1 MKKKHCYAILCIIW
15 MLVIFWFSAQVADDS
30 QEMSDFFV
38 HLLDAVFSLDIMR
51 NEIIRDMT
59 SFLVRKAAHM
69 SEYAVLAILFGLT
82 IREYKKEPWLLLALA
97 ATADGIAGL
106 FLARAATAA
115 YAATDEFHQL
125 FVPGRSGQ
133 LKDVLID
140 TAGGALGLVL
150 LALILYLKRRRKM
163 KETEKL
169 S

>member
-1 MKKKHCYAILCIIW
+1 MKKKHCYAILCIFW

-38 HLLDAVFSLDIMR
+38 RLLDALFSLDIMK
-51 NEIIRDMT
+51 NEIIQDMT

-69 SEYAVLAILFGLT
+69 SEYAVLAILLGLT
-82 IREYKKEPWLLLALA
+82 IREYKKEPWLLLAL
-97 ATADGIAGL
+97 T
-106 FLARAATAA
+106 ATAA

-140 TAGGALGLVL
+140 TAGGALGLGL
-150 LALILYLKRRRKM
+150 LALILYLQRRRKM
-163 KETEKL
+163 KEYEKL

>member
-1 MKKKHCYAILCIIW
+1 MKKKHCYAILCIFW

-38 HLLDAVFSLDIMR
+38 RLLDALFSLDIMK
-51 NEIIRDMT
+51 NEIIQDMT

-69 SEYAVLAILFGLT
+69 SEYAILAILLGVT
-82 IREYKKEPWLLLALA
+82 IREYKKEPWLLLAL
-97 ATADGIAGL
+97 T
-106 FLARAATAA
+106 ATAA

-140 TAGGALGLVL
+140 TAGGALGLGL
-150 LALILYLKRRRKM
+150 LALILYLQRRRKM
-163 KETEKL
+163 KEYEKL

>member
-82 IREYKKEPWLLLALA
+82 IREYKKEPWLLPAL
-97 ATADGIAGL
+97 
-106 FLARAATAA
+106 AATAA

-140 TAGGALGLVL
+140 TAGGALGLGL
-150 LALILYLKRRRKM
+150 LALILYLKRTRKM

>member
-82 IREYKKEPWLLLALA
+82 IREYKKEPWLLLA
-97 ATADGIAGL
+97 
-106 FLARAATAA
+106 RAAPAA

-140 TAGGALGLVL
+140 TAGGALGLGL

>member
-1 MKKKHCYAILCIIW
+1 MKKKHCYAILCIFW

-38 HLLDAVFSLDIMR
+38 RLLDALFSLDIMN
-51 NEIIRDMT
+51 NEIIQDMT

-69 SEYAVLAILFGLT
+69 SEYAILAILLGLT
-82 IREYKKEPWLLLALA
+82 IREYKKEPWLLLAL
-97 ATADGIAGL
+97 T
-106 FLARAATAA
+106 ATAA

-140 TAGGALGLVL
+140 TAGGALGLGL
-150 LALILYLKRRRKM
+150 LALILYLQRRRKM
-163 KETEKL
+163 KEYEKL

>member
-1 MKKKHCYAILCIIW
+1 MKKKHCYAILCILW

-38 HLLDAVFSLDIMR
+38 HLLDALFSLDIMK

-97 ATADGIAGL
+97 ATA
-106 FLARAATAA
+106 A
-115 YAATDEFHQL
+115 YAATDEVHQL

-133 LKDVLID
+133 FRDVLID
-140 TAGGALGLVL
+140 TAGGALGLGL
-150 LALILYLKRRRKM
+150 LALVLYLKRRRKM

>member
-97 ATADGIAGL
+97 ATA
-106 FLARAATAA
+106 A
-115 YAATDEFHQL
+115 YVATDEFHQL

-140 TAGGALGLVL
+140 TAGGALGLGL
-150 LALILYLKRRRKM
+150 LALILYLKRTRKM

>member
-82 IREYKKEPWLLLALA
+82 IREYKKEPWLLPAL
-97 ATADGIAGL
+97 
-106 FLARAATAA
+106 AATAA

>member
-97 ATADGIAGL
+97 AT
-106 FLARAATAA
+106 

-140 TAGGALGLVL
+140 TAGGALGLGL

>member
-1 MKKKHCYAILCIIW
+1 MKKKHCYAILCIFW

-38 HLLDAVFSLDIMR
+38 RLLDALFSLDIMKK
-51 NEIIRDMT
+51 EIIQDMT
-59 SFLVRKAAHM
+59 SFLVRTAAHM

-82 IREYKKEPWLLLALA
+82 IREYKKEPWLLLAL
-97 ATADGIAGL
+97 T
-106 FLARAATAA
+106 ATAA

-140 TAGGALGLVL
+140 TAGGALGLGL
-150 LALILYLKRRRKM
+150 LALILYLQRRRKM
-163 KETEKL
+163 KEDEKL

>member
-1 MKKKHCYAILCIIW
+1 MKRKRVWRIVSVALIVVW
-15 MLVIFWFSAQVADDS
+15 AVVIFSFSAQPDTESSEISGHVS
-30 QEMSDFFV
+30 YRIVKMWNQ
-38 HLLDAVFSLDIMR
+38 VFGLKHSGPELEQMAQKI
-51 NEIIRDMT
+51 EYP
-59 SFLVRKAAHM
+59 VRKAAHM
-69 SEYAVLAILFGLT
+69 SEYAVLALLIFQALT
-82 IREYKKEPWLLLALA
+82 AFDRKKNRGCMAL
-97 ATADGIAGL
+97 GI
-106 FLARAATAA
+106 TAA

-150 LALILYLKRRRKM
+150 LALILYLKRTRKM

>member
-1 MKKKHCYAILCIIW
+1 

-97 ATADGIAGL
+97 ATA
-106 FLARAATAA
+106 A

-125 FVPGRSGQ
+125 FVPG
-133 LKDVLID
+133 
-140 TAGGALGLVL
+140 
-150 LALILYLKRRRKM
+150 KM
-163 KETEKL
+163 CIRDR
-169 S
+169 

>member
-97 ATADGIAGL
+97 ATA
-106 FLARAATAA
+106 A
-115 YAATDEFHQL
+115 YAAKDEFHQL

-140 TAGGALGLVL
+140 TAGGALGLGL

>member
-69 SEYAVLAILFGLT
+69 SVYAVLAILFGLT
-82 IREYKKEPWLLLALA
+82 IREYKKEPWLLPAL
-97 ATADGIAGL
+97 
-106 FLARAATAA
+106 AATAA

-140 TAGGALGLVL
+140 TAGVALGLVL

>member
-82 IREYKKEPWLLLALA
+82 IREYKKEPWLLPAL
-97 ATADGIAGL
+97 
-106 FLARAATAA
+106 AATAA

-150 LALILYLKRRRKM
+150 LALILYLKRTRKM

>member
-69 SEYAVLAILFGLT
+69 SEYAVLAILFGFT
-82 IREYKKEPWLLLALA
+82 IREYQKEPWLLLAL
-97 ATADGIAGL
+97 
-106 FLARAATAA
+106 AATAA

-125 FVPGRSGQ
+125 IVPGRSGQ

-140 TAGGALGLVL
+140 TAGGALGLGL

-163 KETEKL
+163 KEIEKL

>member
-38 HLLDAVFSLDIMR
+38 HLLDDVFSLDIMR

-69 SEYAVLAILFGLT
+69 SEYAILAILLGLT
-82 IREYKKEPWLLLALA
+82 IREYKKEPWLLLAL
-97 ATADGIAGL
+97 T
-106 FLARAATAA
+106 ATAA

>member
-82 IREYKKEPWLLLALA
+82 IREYKKEPWLLPAL
-97 ATADGIAGL
+97 
-106 FLARAATAA
+106 
-115 YAATDEFHQL
+115 AATDEFHQL

>member
-1 MKKKHCYAILCIIW
+1 
-15 MLVIFWFSAQVADDS
+15 
-30 QEMSDFFV
+30 
-38 HLLDAVFSLDIMR
+38 
-51 NEIIRDMT
+51 
-59 SFLVRKAAHM
+59 M

-82 IREYKKEPWLLLALA
+82 IREYKPEPWLLLAL
-97 ATADGIAGL
+97 
-106 FLARAATAA
+106 AATAA

>member
-69 SEYAVLAILFGLT
+69 SEYAVLAILLGLT
-82 IREYKKEPWLLLALA
+82 IREYKKEPWLLLAL
-97 ATADGIAGL
+97 T
-106 FLARAATAA
+106 ATAA

-133 LKDVLID
+133 FKDVLID
-140 TAGGALGLVL
+140 TAGGALGLGL
-150 LALILYLKRRRKM
+150 LALILYLQRRRKM
-163 KETEKL
+163 KEYEKL